1 VAEILYAHLDRGL
14 LLPHPGLM
22 RRLALIA
29 LLGLAA
35 SITGCVTPSIPI
47 PPPNPELM
55 TFGVT
60 TDTNGE
66 ITSASLTYPATV
78 SYVGG
83 VAYVYN
89 RSRGLGIIQAVN
101 ANGSIGPTT
110 PVAAGASDQLVI
122 SVENDEQ
129 TVSTCVLLE
138 EGAPSSY
145 CP

>member
-1 VAEILYAHLDRGL
+1 M
-14 LLPHPGLM
+14 M

-29 LLGLAA
+29 LLGIA
-35 SITGCVTPSIPI
+35 GCVTPSIPI
-47 PPPNPELM
+47 PPPDPALM
-55 TFGVT
+55 SFSVT
-60 TDTNGE
+60 TDQNGA

-83 VAYVYN
+83 VVYVYN
-89 RSRGLGIIQAVN
+89 RSIGQGIIETVK

-110 PVAAGASDQLVI
+110 PVAASQGDQLVI

-129 TVSTCVLLE
+129 TVSTCVLLK
-138 EGAPSSY
+138 EGAPSGY